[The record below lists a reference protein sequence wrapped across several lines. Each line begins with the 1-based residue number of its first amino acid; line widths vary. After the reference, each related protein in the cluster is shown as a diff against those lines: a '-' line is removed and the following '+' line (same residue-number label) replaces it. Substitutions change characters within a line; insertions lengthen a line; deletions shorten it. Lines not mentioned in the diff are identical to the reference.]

1 MKIENIFKELP
12 TLYTKSLMLRK
23 ITLEDAQDIFGYSK
37 DPEVTRFVTWEP
49 HKSIDDSI
57 NFLKSVIQRYEN
69 NEPSD
74 WGIIYKENNKFI
86 GTCGYVLWVPV
97 HSLAE
102 IAYALSREYWGKG
115 LVTEAVKE
123 VIKHGFEKMNLNRI
137 YARCFVENIG
147 SQKVL
152 EKVGMK
158 FEGILREQMFIKG
171 TFRDMKIYSILRK
184 EYYGQGFKSK
194 E

>member
-1 MKIENIFKELP
+1 MKIEDIFSNIPILC
-12 TLYTKSLMLRK
+12 TKSLILKKM
-23 ITLEDAQDIFGYSK
+23 TLKDAEDLFEYAS
-37 DPEVTRFVTWEP
+37 DPEVTKYITWAP

-57 NFLKSVIQRYEN
+57 DFLKSVLRRYEN
-69 NEPSD
+69 NEVSE
-74 WGIIYKENNKFI
+74 WGIVYKENNKFI

-102 IAYALSREYWGKG
+102 IAFALSREYWGKG
-115 LVTEAVKE
+115 LMTEAVKE
-123 VIKHGFEKMNLNRI
+123 VIKYGFEKMNLNRI
-137 YARCFVENIG
+137 YARCFMENIG

-158 FEGILREQMFIKG
+158 FEGILREQMFIKSK
-171 TFRDMKIYSILRK
+171 FSDMKIYSILRK
-184 EYYGQGFKSK
+184 EYHEQGFESK

>member
-1 MKIENIFKELP
+1 MKIEDIFSNIP
-12 TLYTKSLMLRK
+12 ILYTKSLILKKM
-23 ITLEDAQDIFGYSK
+23 TLKDAEDLFEYAS
-37 DPEVTRFVTWEP
+37 DPEVTKYVTWAP

-57 NFLKSVIQRYEN
+57 DFLKSVLRRYEN
-69 NEPSD
+69 NEVSE
-74 WGIIYKENNKFI
+74 WGIVYKENNKFI

-102 IAYALSREYWGKG
+102 IAFALSMEYWGKG
-115 LVTEAVKE
+115 LMTEAVKE
-123 VIKHGFEKMNLNRI
+123 VIKYGFEKMNLNRI

-158 FEGILREQMFIKG
+158 FEGILREQMFIKSK
-171 TFRDMKIYSILRK
+171 FSDMKIYSILSK
-184 EYYGQGFKSK
+184 EYHEQSFESK

>member
-1 MKIENIFKELP
+1 MKIEDIFSNIP
-12 TLYTKSLMLRK
+12 ILYTKSLILKKM
-23 ITLEDAQDIFGYSK
+23 TLKDAEDLFEYAS
-37 DPEVTRFVTWEP
+37 DPEVTKYVTWAP

-57 NFLKSVIQRYEN
+57 DFLKSVLRRYEN
-69 NEPSD
+69 NEVSE
-74 WGIIYKENNKFI
+74 WGIVYKENNKFI

-102 IAYALSREYWGKG
+102 IAFALSREYWGKG
-115 LVTEAVKE
+115 LMTEAVKE
-123 VIKHGFEKMNLNRI
+123 VIKYGFEKMNLNRI
-137 YARCFVENIG
+137 YAKCFVENIG

-158 FEGILREQMFIKG
+158 FEGILREQMFIKSK
-171 TFRDMKIYSILRK
+171 FSDMKIYSILSK
-184 EYYGQGFKSK
+184 EYHEQSFESK

>member
-1 MKIENIFKELP
+1 MKIEDIFSNIP
-12 TLYTKSLMLRK
+12 ILYTKSLILKKM
-23 ITLEDAQDIFGYSK
+23 TLKDAEDLFEYAS
-37 DPEVTRFVTWEP
+37 DPEVTKYVTWAP

-57 NFLKSVIQRYEN
+57 DFLKSVLRRYEN
-69 NEPSD
+69 NEVSE
-74 WGIIYKENNKFI
+74 WGIVYKENNKFI

-102 IAYALSREYWGKG
+102 IAYALSGEYWGKG
-115 LVTEAVKE
+115 LMTEAVKE
-123 VIKHGFEKMNLNRI
+123 VIKYGFEKMNLNRI

-158 FEGILREQMFIKG
+158 FEGILREQMFIKSK
-171 TFRDMKIYSILRK
+171 FSDMKIYSILRK
-184 EYYGQGFKSK
+184 EYHEQGFESK

>member
-1 MKIENIFKELP
+1 MKIEDIFSNIP
-12 TLYTKSLMLRK
+12 ILYTKSLILKKM
-23 ITLEDAQDIFGYSK
+23 TLKDAEDLFEYAS
-37 DPEVTRFVTWEP
+37 DPEVTKYVTWAP

-57 NFLKSVIQRYEN
+57 DFLKSVLRRYEN
-69 NEPSD
+69 NEVSE
-74 WGIIYKENNKFI
+74 WGIVYKENNKFI

-102 IAYALSREYWGKG
+102 IAYALSWEYWGKG

-171 TFRDMKIYSILRK
+171 KFSDMKIYSILRK
-184 EYYGQGFKSK
+184 EYHEQGFESK

>member
-1 MKIENIFKELP
+1 M
-12 TLYTKSLMLRK
+12 
-23 ITLEDAQDIFGYSK
+23 
-37 DPEVTRFVTWEP
+37 
-49 HKSIDDSI
+49 
-57 NFLKSVIQRYEN
+57 
-69 NEPSD
+69 
-74 WGIIYKENNKFI
+74 
-86 GTCGYVLWVPV
+86 PV

-123 VIKHGFEKMNLNRI
+123 VVKHGFEKMNLNRI

-158 FEGILREQMFIKG
+158 FEGILR
-171 TFRDMKIYSILRK
+171 
-184 EYYGQGFKSK
+184 
-194 E
+194 

>member
-1 MKIENIFKELP
+1 MKIEDIFSNIPILC
-12 TLYTKSLMLRK
+12 TKSLILKKM
-23 ITLEDAQDIFGYSK
+23 TLKDAEDLFEYAS
-37 DPEVTRFVTWEP
+37 DPEVTKYITWAP

-57 NFLKSVIQRYEN
+57 DFLKSVLRRYEN
-69 NEPSD
+69 NEVSE
-74 WGIIYKENNKFI
+74 WGIVYKENNKFI

-102 IAYALSREYWGKG
+102 IAFALSGEYWGKG
-115 LVTEAVKE
+115 LMTEAVKE
-123 VIKHGFEKMNLNRI
+123 VIKYGFEKMNLNRI
-137 YARCFVENIG
+137 YARCFMENIG

-158 FEGILREQMFIKG
+158 FEGILREQMFIKSK
-171 TFRDMKIYSILRK
+171 FSDMKIYSILRK
-184 EYYGQGFKSK
+184 EYHEQGFESK

>member
-1 MKIENIFKELP
+1 MFYGCQYILLQKL
-12 TLYTKSLMLRK
+12 LMLY
-23 ITLEDAQDIFGYSK
+23 LG
-37 DPEVTRFVTWEP
+37 
-49 HKSIDDSI
+49 SI
-57 NFLKSVIQRYEN
+57 
-69 NEPSD
+69 
-74 WGIIYKENNKFI
+74 G
-86 GTCGYVLWVPV
+86 
-97 HSLAE
+97 
-102 IAYALSREYWGKG
+102 GKG

-158 FEGILREQMFIKG
+158 FEGILREQLFIKG
-171 TFRDMKIYSILRK
+171 AFRDMKIYSILRK
-184 EYYGQGFKSK
+184 EYYEQGFKSK

>member
-1 MKIENIFKELP
+1 MKIEDIFSNIPILC
-12 TLYTKSLMLRK
+12 TKSLILKKM
-23 ITLEDAQDIFGYSK
+23 TLKDAEDLFEYAS
-37 DPEVTRFVTWEP
+37 DPEVTKYITWAP

-57 NFLKSVIQRYEN
+57 DFLKSVLRRYEN
-69 NEPSD
+69 NEVSE
-74 WGIIYKENNKFI
+74 WGIVYKENNKFI

-102 IAYALSREYWGKG
+102 IAIALSGEYWGKG
-115 LVTEAVKE
+115 LMTEAVKE
-123 VIKHGFEKMNLNRI
+123 VIKYGFEKMNLNRI
-137 YARCFVENIG
+137 YARCFMENIG

-158 FEGILREQMFIKG
+158 FEGILREQMFIKSK
-171 TFRDMKIYSILRK
+171 FSDMKIYSILRK
-184 EYYGQGFKSK
+184 EYHEQGFESK

>member
-23 ITLEDAQDIFGYSK
+23 ITLEDAQDIFEYSK

-102 IAYALSREYWGKG
+102 TAYALSREYWGKG

-123 VIKHGFEKMNLNRI
+123 IIKHGFEKMNLNRI

-158 FEGILREQMFIKG
+158 FEGILRKQLFIKG

-184 EYYGQGFKSK
+184 EYYEQGFKSK

>member
-23 ITLEDAQDIFGYSK
+23 ITLEDAQDIFEYAK
-37 DPEVTRFVTWEP
+37 DPEVTKFVTWEP
-49 HKSIDDSI
+49 HKSVDDSM
-57 NFLKSVIQRYEN
+57 NFLKLVIQKYEN
-69 NEPSD
+69 NEPSN
-74 WGIIYKENNKFI
+74 WGIIYKENNKLI
-86 GTCGYVLWVPV
+86 GTCGYDSWVPV

-102 IAYALSREYWGKG
+102 IGYALSREYWGKG
-115 LVTEAVKE
+115 LMTEAAKE
-123 VIKHGFEKMNLNRI
+123 VIKYGFEKMNLNRI
-137 YARCFVENIG
+137 YARCFVKNIG

-184 EYYGQGFKSK
+184 EYYEQG
-194 E
+194 EV

>member
-1 MKIENIFKELP
+1 MKIEDIFSNIP
-12 TLYTKSLMLRK
+12 ILYTKSLILKKM
-23 ITLEDAQDIFGYSK
+23 TLKDAEDLFEYAS
-37 DPEVTRFVTWEP
+37 DPEVTKYVTWAP

-57 NFLKSVIQRYEN
+57 DFLKSVLRRYEN
-69 NEPSD
+69 NEVSE
-74 WGIIYKENNKFI
+74 WGIVYKENNKFI

-102 IAYALSREYWGKG
+102 IAIALSGEYWGKG
-115 LVTEAVKE
+115 LMTEAVKE
-123 VIKHGFEKMNLNRI
+123 VIKYGFEKMNLNRI
-137 YARCFVENIG
+137 YARCFMENIG

-158 FEGILREQMFIKG
+158 FEGILREQMFIKSK
-171 TFRDMKIYSILRK
+171 FSDMKIYSILSK
-184 EYYGQGFKSK
+184 EYHEQSFESK

>member
-23 ITLEDAQDIFGYSK
+23 ITLEDAQDIFEYSK

-57 NFLKSVIQRYEN
+57 NFLKSVIRRYEN

-97 HSLAE
+97 HSLVE

-123 VIKHGFEKMNLNRI
+123 VIKYGFEKMNLNRI

-171 TFRDMKIYSILRK
+171 TFRDMKIYSVLRK
-184 EYYGQGFKSK
+184 EYYEQGFKSK